1 MVYSTGLSKWSLTP
15 GLKMPDLSTEES
27 SQYVPRSAEQRQ
39 IIAELTKV
47 RAGRSR
53 AVLLYG
59 DGGTG
64 KTRLVRQ
71 LPKLYDDPNV
81 IWLDPVD
88 VDDSQH
94 WLLSNLEEHVAN
106 QLDPDHQYF
115 GRFFEYLLGLP
126 ARRLTPT
133 SREMVLDHLNRIKD
147 VFTQC
152 YKSYIAETGNSV
164 VMTFDTVEFIRGMY
178 PLRTLTRWMKALPST
193 LFILAGRLPTGISE
207 GSDPIKAALQ
217 SLPAAM
223 VVTVIKLGRFDEAD
237 SREYLAPIA
246 KAAELSAD
254 EIEKLVYLTQGHPL
268 WLAITVNHVAEMGP
282 PPEAQAP
289 LDEIRLDLPYHAAP
303 TAAGRDRADSF
314 KRQLMAPYQDGAFWQ
329 EAIKSL
335 AVVRE
340 SISRPI
346 WKRLMTDEPK
356 PADVTDLDQA
366 WEELRQRD
374 WIRSRANQRYVTLH
388 DAMAE
393 ELAQRVIEVHDA
405 DQSWRQEL
413 WRKAASIYA
422 DEAATLESML
432 AQKRPLVED
441 VLRTLNAAQESG
453 SAPNAVQGYAAL
465 IRDVAEQDRWQQE
478 LNQLRAAQLFYLLLS
493 DSEKGAKQLV
503 ELLSQAKRRHDV
515 LFQDLLA
522 FQMQRFLPGG
532 PDRST
537 LGDTVGAAIN
547 GFRDWLEGEGQ
558 DSYVNIGL
566 EMASY
571 LLDREQPMAAI
582 NVLDRLP
589 VPADHERR
597 YRLRKLQGNACMRI
611 PGRVREGKMRF
622 QEALTEANRLPL
634 PDHYDIIAD
643 AHNELGFYFRNIG
656 HWKHADEAYK
666 EARDAISRA
675 PASESSTVRE
685 AKASIFTN
693 WAYVKGI
700 GGKYDDGISL
710 VESAITIRDKLEMHH
725 EKASS
730 YSVKGEVYRYQRQF
744 KEAWQAYAEAEQ
756 LLGESSVSWLGV
768 IYQEQAICLFHS
780 IQADVQLLAPG
791 ENVVKQSESLILAAL
806 DLCRIF
812 NTRAYPSALN
822 RAGRIFGSRDP
833 DRGLDYLREGAE
845 RAQAISDG
853 WFWMASLIEYAELC
867 YRAWSDGKKPG
878 YLLLIPAI
886 ANKLQAPE
894 VDELEFPELRG
905 RWDVLQGHLAIR
917 EGLDG
922 NEAKLDAALD
932 NYRKGFPLITH
943 GWVGSYGASAIPGE
957 FGKFKELFR
966 LLPAQTRSH
975 WLQELEQDWSS
986 REESSTQLLA
996 RLEELR

>member
-1 MVYSTGLSKWSLTP
+1 
-15 GLKMPDLSTEES
+15 MPDLSNEES
-27 SQYVPRSAEQRQ
+27 SRYVQRSAEQRQ
-39 IIAELTKV
+39 IIAEVAKV

-71 LPKLYDDPNV
+71 LPKIHHDPKV
-81 IWLDPVD
+81 KWLDPVD

-94 WLLSNLEEHVAN
+94 WLLSNLEGHVAN

-115 GRFFEYLLGLP
+115 GEFFASLLELP

-133 SREMVLDHLNRIKD
+133 NRQMVLDHLNRIKD

-152 YKSYIAETGNSV
+152 YKEYIDKTGNSV
-164 VMTFDTVEFIRGMY
+164 VMTFDTVEAIRGMY

-193 LFILAGRLPTGISE
+193 LFILAGRSPSGISE
-207 GSDPIKAALQ
+207 GLDPITAALQ
-217 SLPAAM
+217 SPPAAM
-223 VVTVIKLGRFDEAD
+223 IVTAIKLGRFGEAD

-246 KAAELSAD
+246 REAKLSKD
-254 EIEKLVYLTQGHPL
+254 MVDKLVYLTQGHPL
-268 WLAITVNHVAEMGP
+268 WLAITVNHLAEMGP

-289 LDEIRLDLPYHAAP
+289 LDEIKLDLPYHAAP

-314 KRQLMAPYQDGAFWQ
+314 KRHLMAPYQDGAFWQ
-329 EAIKSL
+329 EAIKRL

-340 SISRPI
+340 SVSRPI
-346 WKRLMTDEPK
+346 WQRLM
-356 PADVTDLDQA
+356 ADMPQPENVTDLDQA
-366 WEELRQRD
+366 WKRLGQRD
-374 WIRSRANQRYVTLH
+374 WIRPRANQHYVTLH

-405 DQSWRQEL
+405 DQRWRQDL
-413 WRKAASIYA
+413 WRNAAGIYA
-422 DEAATLESML
+422 DEAAALESRL
-432 AQKRPLVED
+432 AQKWPLVED
-441 VLRTLNAAQESG
+441 MLSTLNAAQASG
-453 SAPNAVQGYAAL
+453 SAPGAVRDYATL
-465 IRDVAEQDRWQQE
+465 IHEVTEQDHWQQE

-493 DSEKGAKQLV
+493 DPEKGAKQLV
-503 ELLSQAKRRHDV
+503 ELLSQATKRHDV

-532 PDRST
+532 ADRST
-537 LGDTVGAAIN
+537 LGDTVSAAID
-547 GFRDWLEGEGQ
+547 GFRAWLEGEGQ
-558 DSYVNIGL
+558 DSYVDIGL

-571 LLDREQPMAAI
+571 LLDREQSNAAI
-582 NVLDRLP
+582 NVLDQLP
-589 VPADHERR
+589 VPADPERC

-611 PGRVREGKMRF
+611 PGRVREGEKRF
-622 QEALTEANRLPL
+622 GEALAVASMLPI
-634 PDHYDIIAD
+634 PGHYKTIAD
-643 AHNELGFYFRNIG
+643 AHNELGFYYRNIG
-656 HWKHADEAYK
+656 HWTHADDAYK
-666 EARDAISRA
+666 KARDAISRA
-675 PASESSTVRE
+675 PESGSRPVRE
-685 AKASIFTN
+685 AKGSILTN

-710 VESAITIRDKLEMHH
+710 VESAITIRDKLGMHH
-725 EKASS
+725 EKAIS

-744 KEAWQAYAEAEQ
+744 KEAWQAYDEAEQ
-756 LLGESSVSWLGV
+756 LFGGASVSWLGV
-768 IYQEQAICLFHS
+768 IYQEQAICLFQS
-780 IQADVQLLAPG
+780 IQAGVQLLAPG
-791 ENVVKQSESLILAAL
+791 ENVIKHAESLILESV
-806 DLCRIF
+806 DLCRVF

-833 DRGLDYLREGAE
+833 DLGLDYLKQGAE

-878 YLLLIPAI
+878 YRKLIPAI
-886 ANKLQAPE
+886 AEKLQAPE

-905 RWDVLQGHLAIR
+905 RWNVLQGHLAIR
-917 EGLDG
+917 DGLVGDK
-922 NEAKLDAALD
+922 AKLDAALD

-957 FGKFKELFR
+957 FREFRGLFR
-966 LLPAQTRSH
+966 QLPALTRQH

-986 REESSTQLLA
+986 DEESSTQLLA

>member
-1 MVYSTGLSKWSLTP
+1 MS
-15 GLKMPDLSTEES
+15 DLSTEEYT
-27 SQYVPRSAEQRQ
+27 QYVQRSAEQRR
-39 IIAELTKV
+39 ILAELGKV
-47 RAGRSR
+47 RVGRSR

-71 LPKLYDDPNV
+71 LPKLGHDPDV
-81 IWLDPVD
+81 VWLEPVD

-106 QLDPDHQYF
+106 QLDPDHRYF
-115 GRFFEYLLGLP
+115 GHFFEYLLGLP

-133 SREMVLDHLNRIKD
+133 NREMVLDHLNKIKD

-152 YKSYIAETGNSV
+152 YKDYIAGTGHSV

-193 LFILAGRLPTGISE
+193 LFILAGRVPSGISE
-207 GSDPIKAALQ
+207 GPDPIKAALQ
-217 SLPAAM
+217 SLPAPM

-237 SREYLAPIA
+237 SRDYLAPLA
-246 KAAELSAD
+246 QEADLSAD

-268 WLAITVNHVAEMGP
+268 WLAIAVNHIAGMGLP
-282 PPEAQAP
+282 PAAQAP
-289 LDEIRLDLPYHAAP
+289 LDEIKPDLPYHAAP
-303 TAAGRDRADSF
+303 TTAGRARADSF
-314 KRQLMAPYQDGAFWQ
+314 KRQLMAPYQDDAFWP
-329 EAIKSL
+329 EAIRSL

-340 SISRPI
+340 SISGPI
-346 WKRLMTDEPK
+346 WQRLMADRPK

-366 WEELRQRD
+366 WEKLRERD

-405 DQSWRQEL
+405 DQRWRQEL
-413 WRKAASIYA
+413 WRKAARIYA

-432 AQKRPLVED
+432 AQKRPVVED
-441 VLRTLNAAQESG
+441 ALRILNAAQGSG
-453 SAPNAVQGYAAL
+453 SAPKALQGFPTL

-493 DSEKGAKQLV
+493 DPGKGAKQLV
-503 ELLSQAKRRHDV
+503 ELLSQATRRHDV

-532 PDRST
+532 ADRST
-537 LGDTVGAAIN
+537 LGDTVGAAIK

-558 DSYVNIGL
+558 DSYVGIGL

-571 LLDREQPMAAI
+571 LIDREQPAAAI

-611 PGRVREGKMRF
+611 PGRVREGETRF
-622 QEALTEANRLPL
+622 LEALDVARLLPL
-634 PDHYDIIAD
+634 PDHYETIAD
-643 AHNELGFYFRNIG
+643 ARKELGFYYRNIG
-656 HWKHADEAYK
+656 LWNNADEAYK

-675 PASESSTVRE
+675 PAPDRNTVRE

-700 GGKYDDGISL
+700 GGKYNDGISL
-710 VESAITIRDKLEMHH
+710 VESAITIRGKLEMHH
-725 EKASS
+725 EEAAS
-730 YSVKGEVYRYQRQF
+730 YSVKGEVYRYQRKF
-744 KEAWQAYAEAEQ
+744 KEAWMAYAEAEQ

-768 IYQEQAICLFHS
+768 IYQEQAICLFQS
-780 IQADVQLLAPG
+780 IQDDVQLLEPG
-791 ENVVKQSESLILAAL
+791 ENVVEQAESLILASL
-806 DLCRIF
+806 DLCRVF
-812 NTRAYPSALN
+812 NTRYYPSALN
-822 RAGRIFGSRDP
+822 RAGRIFGSRLP

-845 RAQAISDG
+845 RAQALSDG

-867 YRAWSDGKKPG
+867 YRAWSEGENPG
-878 YLLLIPAI
+878 YLRLIPAI
-886 ANKLQAPE
+886 ADKLQAPE
-894 VDELEFPELRG
+894 VDELQFPELRG

-917 EGLDG
+917 EGLNG
-922 NEAKLDAALD
+922 STAKLDAALD

-957 FGKFKELFR
+957 FAEFKKLFM
-966 LLPAQTRSH
+966 LLPAQTGLH
-975 WLQELEQDWSS
+975 WLQELERSWNSED
-986 REESSTQLLA
+986 ESSTQLLA

>member
-1 MVYSTGLSKWSLTP
+1 
-15 GLKMPDLSTEES
+15 MPDLSTEES
-27 SQYVPRSAEQRQ
+27 SQYVARSAEQRQ
-39 IIAELTKV
+39 IIAELTKT

-71 LPKLYDDPNV
+71 LPKIHHDPKV
-81 IWLDPVD
+81 IFLDPVD

-115 GRFFEYLLGLP
+115 GEFFDYLLELP
-126 ARRLTPT
+126 VRRLTPT
-133 SREMVLDHLNRIKD
+133 NRQMVLDHLNRIKD

-152 YKSYIAETGNSV
+152 YKNYIAETGNSV
-164 VMTFDTVEFIRGMY
+164 VMTFDTVEAIRGMY

-193 LFILAGRLPTGISE
+193 LFILAGRLPSGISE
-207 GSDPIKAALQ
+207 GSDPIKTALQ
-217 SLPAAM
+217 SPPWPM
-223 VVTVIKLGRFDEAD
+223 IVTVIKLGRFDEAD

-246 KAAELSAD
+246 KKADLSAD

-268 WLAITVNHVAEMGP
+268 WLAITVNHLAEMGL
-282 PPEAQAP
+282 PPEAQAS
-289 LDEIRLDLPYHAAP
+289 LDEIKLDLPYHAAP
-303 TAAGRDRADSF
+303 TPAGRGRADSF
-314 KRQLMAPYQDGAFWQ
+314 KRHLMAPYQDGAFWR
-329 EAIKSL
+329 EAVKRL

-340 SISRPI
+340 SVSRPI
-346 WKRLMTDEPK
+346 WHRLMADKPP

-366 WEELRQRD
+366 WERLGRTD
-374 WIRSRANQRYVTLH
+374 WIRPRANQHYVTLH

-405 DQSWRQEL
+405 DQRWRRDL
-413 WRKAASIYA
+413 WRNAARSYA
-422 DEAATLESML
+422 DEAAALESKL
-432 AQKRPLVED
+432 AQKWPLVED
-441 VLRTLNAAQESG
+441 MLSTLNAAQESG
-453 SAPNAVQGYAAL
+453 SAPKSVQDRATL

-493 DSEKGAKQLV
+493 DSENGANQLV
-503 ELLSQAKRRHDV
+503 ELLSQATKRHDV

-532 PDRST
+532 DDRST

-558 DSYVNIGL
+558 DSYADIGL

-571 LLDREQPMAAI
+571 LIDREQSTAAA

-589 VPADHERR
+589 VPADPERR

-611 PGRVREGKMRF
+611 PGRVREGEKRF
-622 QEALTEANRLPL
+622 QEALGVASMLPL
-634 PDHYDIIAD
+634 PGHYKTIAD
-643 AHNELGFYFRNIG
+643 AYNELGFYYRNIG
-656 HWKHADEAYK
+656 HWKYADNAYRK
-666 EARDAISRA
+666 ARDAISQA
-675 PASESSTVRE
+675 PESGSRPVRE
-685 AKASIFTN
+685 AKASILTN

-725 EKASS
+725 EEAIS

-756 LLGESSVSWLGV
+756 LFGEASVSWLGV
-768 IYQEQAICLFHS
+768 IYQEQAICLFQS
-780 IQADVQLLAPG
+780 IQAGVQLLAPG
-791 ENVVKQSESLILAAL
+791 KNVTGHAESLILESL
-806 DLCRIF
+806 DLCRVF
-812 NTRAYPSALN
+812 NARAYPSALN

-833 DRGLDYLREGAE
+833 ELGLDYLRQGAE

-867 YRAWSDGKKPG
+867 YRAWSDGEKPG
-878 YLLLIPAI
+878 YRLLIPAI
-886 ANKLQAPE
+886 ADKLQAPE

-905 RWDVLQGHLAIR
+905 RWNVLQGHLAIR

-922 NEAKLDAALD
+922 DKAKLDDALD
-932 NYRKGFPLITH
+932 DYRKGFPLITH

-957 FGKFKELFR
+957 FGKFKELFWR
-966 LLPAQTRSH
+966 LPAQTRQR
-975 WLQELEQDWSS
+975 WLQELEQDWS
-986 REESSTQLLA
+986 RQEESSTQLLA